1 MYANCVQDYVV
12 SIQPTLLQKNEV
24 QILRVLGPQSR
35 TMRSTFRHPA
45 PCVPTGHRLF
55 RAERLIAP
63 SRRVVACSANVS
75 LPEQKQNQ
83 QKVAIF
89 VEPSPFSHVSGM
101 KIRFTNLIRGL
112 REIGDDV
119 TVVTP
124 CINPPKQFCGAK
136 VQSSSVC

>member
-1 MYANCVQDYVV
+1 
-12 SIQPTLLQKNEV
+12 
-24 QILRVLGPQSR
+24 
-35 TMRSTFRHPA
+35 MRSTFRHPA
-45 PCVPTGHRLF
+45 PCVPTGHYLV
-55 RAERLIAP
+55 RAERLSAP
-63 SRRVVACSANVS
+63 FRRVEACSADFS
-75 LPEQKQNQ
+75 LPEHKQNQ